1 MRHAWGRGDVYVYT
15 GFWRGNL
22 EGRDQIE
29 DLVVDGMIIL
39 KQVLKEIGRED
50 VDWFDLKRD
59 WDKLL

>member
-1 MRHAWGRGDVYVYT
+1 MYT